1 MRYKRKGE
9 VGPAW
14 PINAWRDSGME
25 QLKETDFVMMAM
37 AFPTLRDAA
46 GVAPWNPNRLDIWA
60 SEEAD
65 SPEAIA
71 AAQFLLLRWNP
82 GCEWECG
89 GFDPHRA
96 FAA

>member
-1 MRYKRKGE
+1 
-9 VGPAW
+9 
-14 PINAWRDSGME
+14 ME
-25 QLKETDFVMMAM
+25 QQKETDFVMMAM

-71 AAQFLLLRWNP
+71 AAQFLLSRWNP

-96 FAA
+96 FAAWDSPHRLAYLDWASRESSVN